1 MIENIFKYNFSTL
14 LMVDLK
20 KLRDI
25 IQELEKIH
33 QLYILNLIITRS
45 VPYSENSNGVFIN
58 MSVIAPKVL
67 TEIQNYL
74 KYVEL
79 QENQLEDDEVLKA
92 NYKKSLFKDNKD
104 ILS

>member
-1 MIENIFKYNFSTL
+1 
-14 LMVDLK
+14 MVDLK

-67 TEIQNYL
+67 TEIHNYL

>member
-1 MIENIFKYNFSTL
+1 
-14 LMVDLK
+14 MVDLK
-20 KLRDI
+20 KLRDV
-25 IQELEKIH
+25 IQRLEKIH
-33 QLYILNLIITRS
+33 QLYILNLIIMRS

-58 MSVIAPKVL
+58 MSVITPKIL
-67 TEIQNYL
+67 QEIYSYL

>member
-1 MIENIFKYNFSTL
+1 
-14 LMVDLK
+14 
-20 KLRDI
+20 
-25 IQELEKIH
+25 
-33 QLYILNLIITRS
+33 
-45 VPYSENSNGVFIN
+45 

>member
-1 MIENIFKYNFSTL
+1 MIKNIFKYNFSTL

-45 VPYSENSNGVFIN
+45 VPYSENFKWCFYKYECNC
-58 MSVIAPKVL
+58 
-67 TEIQNYL
+67 TESTYGNT
-74 KYVEL
+74 E
-79 QENQLEDDEVLKA
+79 
-92 NYKKSLFKDNKD
+92 LFKICRITRK
-104 ILS
+104 ST

>member
-1 MIENIFKYNFSTL
+1 MIKNIFKYNFSTL

>member
-1 MIENIFKYNFSTL
+1 M
-14 LMVDLK
+14 
-20 KLRDI
+20 RDI